1 MQIREAVLR
10 DFGPFYGEQK
20 IVLGAGERP
29 VTLIYGEN
37 MRGKTS
43 LLNALRWA
51 MYGEVRGRTGA
62 SLATL
67 KLMNSE
73 AVREGSR
80 VFSVDVS
87 IEGDDG
93 TVYEITRQAEAE
105 VTPTKDSDFEVTLHV
120 RKGGA
125 FMTAEEAEQQIRRL
139 LPKEVAHFF
148 LFDGEM
154 LNDFEDLLSDTA
166 HQAQIIKQSI
176 EQILGV
182 PALEHTIEDL
192 QNLLQDSQRK
202 RDRAAQ
208 SVRSAE
214 KDAETAQRL
223 SSQIQTIEEDLG
235 ELEATL
241 QSKRTEIAVLDDEL
255 RAVDAVQAEIA
266 GLSEH
271 RTLESTINARL
282 EELREQRR
290 HLLSSA
296 WKDFLHAA
304 FTERVTELESQRDQ
318 MFSLGQEAAKSL
330 ALRETLQGVLDSA
343 APCPTCGRDIGAQEE
358 ERVRT
363 LLADLPRVE
372 GPSASEQEAIAGS
385 LARLRRIKPSNV
397 GAQVV
402 SVESDLAR
410 ARVEL
415 TKTKNRITE
424 LETALREH
432 DLSKVVRMQ
441 RDRDHLM
448 EYVGEINGSI
458 KDANDRL
465 SVKRAEAAQ
474 ARQRIA
480 RISDPQINRLNR
492 EVEMYEGLLAIFKAA
507 LGRLRD
513 EIKSVIESDAS
524 DIFLN
529 LTTDPSYS
537 GLRINESYG
546 LYILDENHQEVAV
559 RSAGAEQV
567 VALSLIGAL
576 NRNAVKRGPM
586 IMDTPFGRLDLTH
599 RANILSF
606 LANMTDQVVLLVHS
620 GEVDRERDLA
630 VIAESVQREY
640 ELQYV
645 SSSRTNILSVTGGV
659 Q

>member
-1 MQIREAVLR
+1 MQIREAVVR
-10 DFGPFYGEQK
+10 NFGPFFGEQT
-20 IVLGAGERP
+20 IALGAEERP
-29 VTLIYGEN
+29 VTLVYGEN

-62 SLATL
+62 VLSTL
-67 KLMNSE
+67 KLLNSE
-73 AVREGSR
+73 AARDGVTA
-80 VFSVDVS
+80 FSVDVT
-87 IEGDDG
+87 IEDEG
-93 TVYEITRQAEAE
+93 TTYQVTRQAEAASP
-105 VTPTKDSDFEVTLHV
+105 PTKDSDFETTLHV
-120 RKGGA
+120 RREGN
-125 FMTAEEAEQQIRRL
+125 FLNAEEAEQQIRRL
-139 LPKEVAHFF
+139 LPKEVSHFF

-192 QNLLQDSQRK
+192 QNLLQDAQKK

-208 SVRSAE
+208 SVRAAE

-223 SSQIQTIEEDLG
+223 SSEIQIIEDDLK
-235 ELEATL
+235 ELESTV
-241 QSKRTEIAVLDDEL
+241 QKTRNDIADIDDDL
-255 RAVDAVQAEIA
+255 RAVEGVQAEINNL
-266 GLSEH
+266 G
-271 RTLESTINARL
+271 
-282 EELREQRR
+282 ELRDKEVEIGARIDGLHERRR
-290 HLLSSA
+290 HLLASA

-304 FTERVTELESQRDQ
+304 FADRVRELEAQRDRI
-318 MFSLGQEAAKSL
+318 FSVGQEAAKAQATREVL
-330 ALRETLQGVLDSA
+330 EGALGHAE
-343 APCPTCGRDIGAQEE
+343 PCPTCGRDIGPEE
-358 ERVRT
+358 EKRIR
-363 LLADLPRVE
+363 AIIAGLPKVE
-372 GPSASEQEAIAGS
+372 APDPSEQETVVGS
-385 LARLRRIKPSNV
+385 LARLRRMRPANV
-397 GAQVV
+397 G
-402 SVESDLAR
+402 VEIMSLEAELSR
-410 ARVEL
+410 ARVDE

-424 LETALREH
+424 LQTSLRDH
-432 DLSKVVRMQ
+432 DLSKVARMQ

-448 EYVGEINGSI
+448 EYVGELAANI
-458 KDANDRL
+458 KEANDRL
-465 SVKRAEAAQ
+465 SLKRAEAAQ

-492 EVEMYEGLLAIFKAA
+492 EVEIYEGLLGIFKAA

-513 EIKSVIESDAS
+513 EIKSVIEADAS
-524 DIFLN
+524 EIFLK

-537 GLRINESYG
+537 GLRINDSYG
-546 LYILDENHQEVAV
+546 LYILDADKNEVAV

-599 RANILSF
+599 RANILRF
-606 LANMTDQVVLLVHS
+606 LAGMTDQVVLLVHS

-640 ELQYV
+640 ELQYI
-645 SSSRTNILSVTGGV
+645 SSSRTDVIALTGATL
-659 Q
+659 